1 MLAVAILAAGKGTRM
16 KSELPKVLHKVSGKS
31 LLNRVINSCSKLSP
45 EKIFVIVGHK
55 SDEIKKS
62 LDSNNHR
69 RKIHFILQEPQNGT
83 GHAIQVLSKELNEF
97 KGTLLILNGDV
108 PLITPETLKD
118 FLDKNAEENPDV
130 SLITT
135 RKERPLGY
143 GRVFTNGKLIEKIV
157 EERDCDEKERL
168 NTLINAGIYCFKW
181 EKLSKIVHKLKNNN
195 KQKEI
200 YLTDAISL
208 LKTAFSYE
216 IKNYDELQGV
226 NNRIQLAKCEQ
237 ILQKR
242 IQDFHMMNGV
252 TIINPASCTIS
263 EDAEIG
269 IDVTLEANTHIRG
282 ESKISDNCIIGPNTF
297 IENSFVDKNC
307 NIINSTIFN
316 SLLMKD
322 INVGPYSHLRPGT
335 KISSNT
341 KIGNFVEIKNSHIE
355 ESVKINH
362 LSYIGDSEI
371 GQSTNIGAGTI
382 TANFDGSE
390 KHTTTIGANCNVGAN
405 SVFIAPVNIEEYVTT
420 AAGSVINKN
429 VGKES
434 LAIARAKQ
442 TNIKN
447 WKKKKRK
454 SN

>member
-1 MLAVAILAAGKGTRM
+1 M
-16 KSELPKVLHKVSGKS
+16 S
-31 LLNRVINSCSKLSP
+31 
-45 EKIFVIVGHK
+45 
-55 SDEIKKS
+55 
-62 LDSNNHR
+62 
-69 RKIHFILQEPQNGT
+69 
-83 GHAIQVLSKELNEF
+83 
-97 KGTLLILNGDV
+97 
-108 PLITPETLKD
+108 
-118 FLDKNAEENPDV
+118 
-130 SLITT
+130 
-135 RKERPLGY
+135 
-143 GRVFTNGKLIEKIV
+143 
-157 EERDCDEKERL
+157 
-168 NTLINAGIYCFKW
+168 
-181 EKLSKIVHKLKNNN
+181 
-195 KQKEI
+195 
-200 YLTDAISL
+200 
-208 LKTAFSYE
+208 
-216 IKNYDELQGV
+216 
-226 NNRIQLAKCEQ
+226 
-237 ILQKR
+237 
-242 IQDFHMMNGV
+242 
-252 TIINPASCTIS
+252 
-263 EDAEIG
+263 
-269 IDVTLEANTHIRG
+269 
-282 ESKISDNCIIGPNTF
+282 
-297 IENSFVDKNC
+297 
-307 NIINSTIFN
+307 
-316 SLLMKD
+316 
-322 INVGPYSHLRPGT
+322 RPGT